1 MSASV
6 KSKSV
11 EFVGKTTAV
20 TMEMLTPSHSLK
32 RGSNQLD
39 CFLYL
44 TKRVKSGSTETWSG
58 SQTHSAVEDLR
69 FQVSQLDKSSFHS
82 FERSVLTPGTRNT
95 SDNPY
100 SCS

>member
-39 CFLYL
+39 CFLYI
-44 TKRVKSGSTETWSG
+44 TKRVKSGSTET
-58 SQTHSAVEDLR
+58 
-69 FQVSQLDKSSFHS
+69 
-82 FERSVLTPGTRNT
+82 
-95 SDNPY
+95 
-100 SCS
+100 